1 LLRLSQLIEARAEAM
16 AEALQE
22 DIFQYDPEFT
32 ERIVNLMEV
41 YGRYFDS
48 EVRGSDR
55 FPESGPVL
63 VVGNHSGLNS
73 EPDTPAL
80 MTAWYRKRGF
90 EYPLT
95 VLSFD
100 PIFAIPKA
108 KSFFRRLGQ
117 VPASAGNA
125 EAVLASG
132 ASVLVYP
139 GGGYEIARPWTERN
153 RVCLAGR
160 KGFIKLA
167 LRTGAP
173 VVPVVGH
180 GGHSTSIVLTRGEG
194 IAKALGLN
202 KLRFDVM
209 PIAFALPWGVVLGPI
224 PALIPLPAKVTVQV
238 CEPLDWSHL
247 GPDDA
252 DNPDV
257 LEQCY
262 REVETIMQQTLDAL
276 VEENPFPLARRLGK
290 LLRKRPYRSPATNQR
305 NQAMIDFERTRR

>member
-1 LLRLSQLIEARAEAM
+1 MEVTERTSDSRQAWLAERLPRLKQFIEAWGEAM
-16 AEALQE
+16 KEALQE

-32 ERIVNLMEV
+32 ERIVGLMEI

-48 EVRGSDR
+48 EVRGVDR
-55 FPESGPVL
+55 FPESGPMIVA
-63 VVGNHSGLNS
+63 GNHSGLNS
-73 EPDTPAL
+73 EPDTPAV
-80 MTAWYRKRGF
+80 MAAWYRKRGF

-100 PIFAIPKA
+100 PIFAIPKV
-108 KSFFRRLGQ
+108 KDFFRRLGQ
-117 VPASAGNA
+117 VPASAANA
-125 EAVLASG
+125 EAALASG

-153 RVCLAGR
+153 QVCLAGR

-180 GGHSTSIVLTRGEG
+180 GGHNTSIVLTRGEG

-209 PIAFALPWGVVLGPI
+209 PLAFVLPWGVVLGPI

-247 GPDDA
+247 GPEDA

-262 REVETIMQQTLDAL
+262 REVETLMQQTLDAL
-276 VEENPFPLARRLGK
+276 VAENPFPLAQRMWK
-290 LLRKRPYRSPATNQR
+290 LLRKRKG
-305 NQAMIDFERTRR
+305 

>member
-1 LLRLSQLIEARAEAM
+1 ME
-16 AEALQE
+16 EALQE

-32 ERIVNLMEV
+32 ERVVDLMEV

-48 EVRGSDR
+48 EVRGID
-55 FPESGPVL
+55 FLPESGPML

-73 EPDTPAL
+73 EPDTPAV
-80 MTAWYRKRGF
+80 MAAWYRKRGF

-100 PIFAIPKA
+100 PIFAIPKV
-108 KSFFRRLGQ
+108 KDFFRRLGQ
-117 VPASAGNA
+117 VPASAENA

-153 RVCLAGR
+153 KVCLAGR

-180 GGHSTSIVLTRGEG
+180 GGHNTSIVLTRGED

-202 KLRFDVM
+202 KL
-209 PIAFALPWGVVLGPI
+209 
-224 PALIPLPAKVTVQV
+224 
-238 CEPLDWSHL
+238 
-247 GPDDA
+247 
-252 DNPDV
+252 
-257 LEQCY
+257 
-262 REVETIMQQTLDAL
+262 
-276 VEENPFPLARRLGK
+276 
-290 LLRKRPYRSPATNQR
+290 
-305 NQAMIDFERTRR
+305 

>member
-1 LLRLSQLIEARAEAM
+1 METGEANSKSWTAQAGGRVPGIGQLIEAWGEAM
-16 AEALQE
+16 EEALQE

-32 ERIVNLMEV
+32 ERVVNLMEV

-48 EVRGSDR
+48 EVRGTDR
-55 FPESGPVL
+55 LPDSGPVL
-63 VVGNHSGLNS
+63 VGLNS
-73 EPDTPAL
+73 EPDTPA
-80 MTAWYRKRGF
+80 MMAAWYRKRGF
-90 EYPLT
+90 EQPLT

-108 KSFFRRLGQ
+108 KDFFRRLGQ
-117 VPASAGNA
+117 VPASAENA

-153 RVCLAGR
+153 QVCLAGR

-209 PIAFALPWGVVLGPI
+209 PVAFALPWGVVLGPI
-224 PALIPLPAKVTVQV
+224 PALLPLPAKVTVQV

-247 GPDDA
+247 GPEDA
-252 DNPDV
+252 EKPDV

-262 REVETIMQQTLDAL
+262 REVESVMQRALDAL
-276 VEENPFPLARRLGK
+276 VEENPFPLARRLRK
-290 LLRKRPYRSPATNQR
+290 LAR
-305 NQAMIDFERTRR
+305 RTR

>member
-1 LLRLSQLIEARAEAM
+1 MEATGPTSDSRQAWLAERLPRLNHFIDAWGEAM
-16 AEALQE
+16 EEALQE
-22 DIFQYDPEFT
+22 DIFQYDADFT
-32 ERIVNLMEV
+32 ERVVDLMEV

-48 EVRGSDR
+48 EVRGIDCL
-55 FPESGPVL
+55 PESGPML

-73 EPDTPAL
+73 EPDTPAV
-80 MTAWYRKRGF
+80 MAAWYRKRGF

-100 PIFAIPKA
+100 PIFAIPKV
-108 KSFFRRLGQ
+108 KNFFRRLGQ
-117 VPASAGNA
+117 VPASAENA

-139 GGGYEIARPWTERN
+139 GGGYELARPWTERN
-153 RVCLAGR
+153 NVCLAGR

-180 GGHSTSIVLTRGEG
+180 GGHNTSVVLTRGEG

-209 PIAFALPWGVVLGPI
+209 PLAFVLPWGVVLGPI
-224 PALIPLPAKVTVQV
+224 PALVPLPAKVTVQV

-247 GPDDA
+247 GPEDA

-262 REVETIMQQTLDAL
+262 REVETIMQATLDAL
-276 VEENPFPLARRLGK
+276 VAENPFPLARRVWK
-290 LLRKRPYRSPATNQR
+290 LLTKKKR
-305 NQAMIDFERTRR
+305 

>member
-1 LLRLSQLIEARAEAM
+1 MESGEPTSKSWTGQAVGWVPGISQLIEAWGEAM
-16 AEALQE
+16 EEALQE
-22 DIFQYDPEFT
+22 DIFQYDPEFA
-32 ERIVNLMEV
+32 ERVVNLMEV

-55 FPESGPVL
+55 FPASGPVL

-80 MTAWYRKRGF
+80 MAAWYRKRGF
-90 EYPLT
+90 EKPLT

-108 KSFFRRLGQ
+108 KDFFRRMGQ
-117 VPASAGNA
+117 VPASAENA

-153 RVCLAGR
+153 QVCLAGR

-194 IAKALGLN
+194 IAKALGLD

-209 PIAFALPWGVVLGPI
+209 PVAFTLPWGVVLGPI
-224 PALIPLPAKVTVQV
+224 PALLPLPAKVTVQV
-238 CEPLDWSHL
+238 CEPLDWSDL
-247 GPDDA
+247 GPEDA
-252 DNPDV
+252 ENPAV
-257 LEQCY
+257 LERCY
-262 REVETIMQQTLDAL
+262 SEVETVMQRTLDEL
-276 VEENPFPLARRLGK
+276 VEENPFPLARRLQK
-290 LLRKRPYRSPATNQR
+290 LVR
-305 NQAMIDFERTRR
+305 RTR

>member
-1 LLRLSQLIEARAEAM
+1 VNPPGQTSESRAARFAGRLPRLTQLIEAWSEAM
-16 AEALQE
+16 EEALEE

-32 ERIVNLMEV
+32 ERIVGLMEI

-48 EVRGSDR
+48 EVRGTDR

-80 MTAWYRKRGF
+80 MAAWYRKRGF
-90 EYPLT
+90 EHPLT

-100 PIFAIPKA
+100 PIFAIPKV
-108 KSFFRRLGQ
+108 KNFFRRLGQ
-117 VPASAGNA
+117 VPASAANA
-125 EAVLASG
+125 EASLAAG

-153 RVCLAGR
+153 KVCLAER

-167 LRTGAP
+167 LRTGVP

-180 GGHSTSIVLTRGEG
+180 GGHHTSIVLTRGEG
-194 IAKALGLN
+194 IAKALGLD

-209 PIAFALPWGVVLGPI
+209 PLAFVVPWGVVLGPI
-224 PALIPLPAKVTVQV
+224 PTPLPLPAKVVAQV
-238 CEPLDWSHL
+238 CEPMNWSHL

-252 DNPDV
+252 DDPDV

-262 REVETIMQQTLDAL
+262 REIETVMQQTLDAL
-276 VEENPFPLARRLGK
+276 VAENPFPLARRVWG
-290 LLRKRPYRSPATNQR
+290 LLRRKKG
-305 NQAMIDFERTRR
+305 